1 MSRGNIRLVSR
12 EKNSWKVRIELPRDY
27 STGKRK
33 QKSYTVYGT
42 KKEAEKFLTEKL
54 RELDKGMI
62 IEDKIMNF
70 GEYLDFWLKNS
81 CKDKLSINTYEEYEL
96 KVNKHIKPYLG
107 NTKLDKL
114 KPLQIQNFYT
124 LKMEKGLS
132 ERTIISFHK
141 IIHRALEQAVK
152 WQIISINV
160 SNGVDK
166 PKAKKRKNQVLNEK
180 EVKELLEKAKN
191 TRLYIPIVLGTYT
204 GMRRGEILGLT
215 WDNIDLIKGSI
226 VVEKTLSSTKK
237 GLVFTATK
245 TETSNRRIA
254 ISKNV
259 IEALKRNRINQQKNK
274 MRLGNLYKDNNL
286 VCCKEN
292 GEFLNPKN
300 FSRDFHNLVVNSKI
314 KNIRFH
320 DLRHTHASLLVKL
333 GVHPKEISTRLG
345 HSDISITMNLYS
357 HIYEETDQETA
368 NVFEKLVNQIA

>member
-1 MSRGNIRLVSR
+1 MISR
-12 EKNSWKVRIELPRDY
+12 EKNSWKVRIELPKDY

-54 RELDKGMI
+54 RELDMGTI

-96 KVNKHIKPYLG
+96 KVNKHIKPCLG
-107 NTKLDKL
+107 NIKLDSL

-124 LKMEKGLS
+124 LKMGEGLA

-152 WQIISINV
+152 WQIVRLNV

-166 PKAKKRKNQVLNEK
+166 PKVKKNKTQVLNEK
-180 EVKELLEKAKN
+180 EVKELLEKAKK
-191 TRLYIPIVLGTYT
+191 TKLYVPIVLGAYT

-215 WDNIDLIKGSI
+215 WDNIDLIKGRI
-226 VVEKTLSSTKK
+226 TIEKTLSSTKK
-237 GLVFTATK
+237 GIVFTGTK
-245 TETSNRRIA
+245 TETSNRTIA

-259 IEALKRNRINQQKNK
+259 IKVLKYNKTKQLEDK
-274 MRLGNLYKDNNL
+274 MRLGNLYIDNNL

-292 GEFLNPKN
+292 GDFLNPKN

-333 GVHPKEISTRLG
+333 GVHPKEVSTRLG
-345 HSDISITMNLYS
+345 HSDIGITMNLYS
-357 HIYEETDQETA
+357 HIYEETDIETA
-368 NVFEKLVNQIA
+368 NIFEKLVNQKA